1 MNPLQGTE
9 QTALP
14 GRLNPF
20 YLDGRAITLL
30 LPIAQQLGLRDGQI
44 IQAAIEMR
52 GETLKLLYNGQV
64 IDLPPG
70 LRFRPG
76 EQLWLRANRG
86 AGGWTLRAVDG
97 RGGPGSA
104 QAAPPALTAAAAD
117 SGISRLASL
126 SLRPPTSP
134 TLLSVFQPGVMSG
147 FLQAASDPALT
158 SLFQSMQLSM
168 RGLTPGA
175 LQGAVLSSG
184 FWMEALLGRGQAP
197 PSPDSKSLLRKL
209 IRSLAEKEPAKSEQ
223 LRRAVDDI
231 ESAQVDSLAAQGRGE
246 LAFSMV
252 LPFVDANPVE
262 IKFFRPPRRPGQQRT
277 PFSVDIHTENEELGE
292 IWLKTSVTEAAHV
305 DLMMWAMKES
315 VVRLAK
321 RHSNALSERLSL
333 AGLTMDSFN
342 IFHSARPSLP
352 DSWAPP
358 GAMLDVSA

>member
-20 YLDGRAITLL
+20 YLDGRTITLL

-52 GETLKLLYNGQV
+52 GDSLKLLYNGQLL
-64 IDLPPG
+64 DLPPG

-76 EQLWLRANRG
+76 EQLWLRANRS

-97 RGGPGSA
+97 RAASA
-104 QAAPPALTAAAAD
+104 PSQASTPALTAAAD
-117 SGISRLASL
+117 SAISRLAAL

-147 FLQAASDPALT
+147 FLQSAGDPALA

-175 LQGAVLSSG
+175 LQGAVMSSG
-184 FWMEALLGRGQAP
+184 FWLEALLGRGQPA
-197 PSPDSKSLLRKL
+197 PSPDTKSLLRKL
-209 IRSLAEKEPAKSEQ
+209 IRLLADKEPVKSEQ

-231 ESAQVDSLAAQGRGE
+231 ESAQVDSLAAQSRGE
-246 LAFSMV
+246 LTFSMV
-252 LPFVDANPVE
+252 LPFADANPVE
-262 IKFFRPPRRPGQQRT
+262 IKFFRPPRRPGQQK
-277 PFSVDIHTENEELGE
+277 PAFSVDIHTENDELGE

-305 DLMMWAMKES
+305 DLMMWALKES

-352 DSWAPP
+352 DNWAPP
-358 GAMLDVSA
+358 GAMLDVVA

>member
-1 MNPLQGTE
+1 VNPLQGTE

-20 YLDGRAITLL
+20 YLDGRTITLL

-52 GETLKLLYNGQV
+52 GETLKMLYGGQV

-76 EQLWLRANRG
+76 EQLWLRANRS

-97 RGGPGSA
+97 RGASGAAQGAPSA
-104 QAAPPALTAAAAD
+104 LSAAAAD
-117 SGISRLASL
+117 SGISRLAAL
-126 SLRPPTSP
+126 SLRPPMSP
-134 TLLSVFQPGVMSG
+134 SLLNIFQPGVMSG
-147 FLQAASDPALT
+147 LLQSAGDPGLA

-175 LQGAVLSSG
+175 LQGAVMASG
-184 FWMEALLGRGQAP
+184 FWLEALLGRGQPAP
-197 PSPDSKSLLRKL
+197 TPDTKTLLRKM
-209 IRSLAEKEPAKSEQ
+209 IRALADKEPVKSEQ
-223 LRRAVDDI
+223 LRRAIDDI
-231 ESAQVDSLAAQGRGE
+231 ESAQVESLAAQSRGE
-246 LAFSMV
+246 LGFSMV

-262 IKFFRPPRRPGQQRT
+262 IKFFRPPRRPGQQKT
-277 PFSVDIHTENEELGE
+277 PFSVDIHTENDVLGE
-292 IWLKTSVTEAAHV
+292 IWLKTSITEAAHV
-305 DLMMWAMKES
+305 DLMMWALKAS

-321 RHSNALSERLSL
+321 RHTQALAERLSF
-333 AGLTMDSFN
+333 AGLTMDSFHV
-342 IFHSARPSLP
+342 FHSARPSLP

-358 GAMLDVSA
+358 GAMLDVVA

>member
-1 MNPLQGTE
+1 VNPLQGTE

-20 YLDGRAITLL
+20 YLDGRTITLL

-52 GETLKLLYNGQV
+52 GDSLKLLYNGQLL
-64 IDLPPG
+64 DLPPG

-76 EQLWLRANRG
+76 EQLWLRANRS

-97 RGGPGSA
+97 RAASA
-104 QAAPPALTAAAAD
+104 PSQASTPALTAAAD
-117 SGISRLASL
+117 SAISRLAAL

-147 FLQAASDPALT
+147 FLQSAGDPALA

-175 LQGAVLSSG
+175 LQGAVMSSG
-184 FWMEALLGRGQAP
+184 FWLEALLGRGQPA
-197 PSPDSKSLLRKL
+197 PSPDTKSLLRKL
-209 IRSLAEKEPAKSEQ
+209 IRLLADKEPVKSEQ

-231 ESAQVDSLAAQGRGE
+231 ESAQVDSLAAQSRGE
-246 LAFSMV
+246 LTFSMV
-252 LPFVDANPVE
+252 LPFADANPVE
-262 IKFFRPPRRPGQQRT
+262 IKFFRPPRRPGQQK
-277 PFSVDIHTENEELGE
+277 PAFSVDIHTENDELGE

-305 DLMMWAMKES
+305 DLMMWALKES

-352 DSWAPP
+352 DNWAPP
-358 GAMLDVSA
+358 GAMLDVVA

>member
-44 IQAAIEMR
+44 IQAAFEMR
-52 GETLKLLYNGQV
+52 GETLKLLYNGQL

-97 RGGPGSA
+97 RGGPGSVQTA
-104 QAAPPALTAAAAD
+104 RSALNAAAAD
-117 SGISRLASL
+117 SGISRLAAL

-147 FLQAASDPALT
+147 FLQAAGDPALT

-175 LQGAVLSSG
+175 LQGAVL
-184 FWMEALLGRGQAP
+184 
-197 PSPDSKSLLRKL
+197 
-209 IRSLAEKEPAKSEQ
+209 
-223 LRRAVDDI
+223 
-231 ESAQVDSLAAQGRGE
+231 
-246 LAFSMV
+246 
-252 LPFVDANPVE
+252 
-262 IKFFRPPRRPGQQRT
+262 
-277 PFSVDIHTENEELGE
+277 
-292 IWLKTSVTEAAHV
+292 
-305 DLMMWAMKES
+305 
-315 VVRLAK
+315 
-321 RHSNALSERLSL
+321 
-333 AGLTMDSFN
+333 
-342 IFHSARPSLP
+342 
-352 DSWAPP
+352 
-358 GAMLDVSA
+358 